1 MSVRILGVAIFV
13 IAALYT
19 WQAGNYVVNFGD
31 VLGPSVFPVI
41 VGVPMMILSASLVVF
56 PTGQVEWPAPQRM
69 WRQAAALAVL
79 VGYTMTLEPFG
90 FPLATFALI
99 ALIGIILGGAAWR
112 AALLGAVMA
121 PALWALFDKVLG
133 LPLDFLG
140 TLLGRG

>member
-1 MSVRILGVAIFV
+1 MGVVIFV

-19 WQAGNYVVNFGD
+19 WQAGSYAVTFGD
-31 VLGPSVFPVI
+31 VLGPTVFPII

-69 WRQAAALAVL
+69 GRQLAALAVL
-79 VGYTMTLEPFG
+79 VGYTMTLEPLG

-99 ALIGIILGGAAWR
+99 ALIGIILGGAAWK
-112 AALLGAVMA
+112 AVVLGALMA
-121 PALWALFDKVLG
+121 PALWALFDQVLG

-140 TLLGRG
+140 ELFTGD

>member
-19 WQAGNYVVNFGD
+19 RQAGTYDVSFGD
-31 VLGPSVFPVI
+31 VLGPTVFPII
-41 VGVPMMILSASLVVF
+41 VGIPMMILSASLVVF
-56 PTGQVEWPAPQRM
+56 PTGQVDWPAPQRM

-79 VGYTMTLEPFG
+79 VGFTMTLEPLG

-99 ALIGIILGGAAWR
+99 ALIGIILGGAPWR
-112 AALLGAVMA
+112 AVLLGAIMA
-121 PALWALFDKVLG
+121 PALWALFDRVLG

-140 TLLGRG
+140 ELFV

>member
-19 WQAGNYVVNFGD
+19 WQAGTYAITFGD
-31 VLGPSVFPVI
+31 VLGPTVFPII

-56 PTGQVEWPAPQRM
+56 PSGQVDWPEGNKL
-69 WRQAAALAVL
+69 WRQAAALIVL
-79 VGYTMTLEPFG
+79 VGYTVVLEPLG

-99 ALIGIILGGAAWR
+99 TLIGIILGGAPWR
-112 AALLGAVMA
+112 AFVLGATMA
-121 PALWALFDKVLG
+121 PGLWALFDQALG

-140 TLLGRG
+140 ELFV

>member
-1 MSVRILGVAIFV
+1 MGVAIFL

-19 WQAGNYVVNFGD
+19 QQAGTYAVTFGD
-31 VLGPSVFPVI
+31 VLGPTVFPII

-69 WRQAAALAVL
+69 GRQAAALAVL
-79 VGYTMTLEPFG
+79 AGYTLALEPLG

-99 ALIGIILGGAAWR
+99 ALIGIILGGAPWR
-112 AALLGAVMA
+112 AALLGAIMA
-121 PALWALFDKVLG
+121 PGLWALFDQVLG

-140 TLLGRG
+140 SLFVQD